1 MVLIKVIITR
11 SKGRTL
17 KKAHIDEKCESLTS
31 IKSAEVYDATI
42 ETSFLGDHMKI
53 CGCYRCTF
61 KYAEITAEQK
71 YLAEINTL
79 KLEVE
84 NLKNEVN
91 KITVQNIIL
100 ENKLNTKISKLYQ
113 QI

>member
-1 MVLIKVIITR
+1 MVLVKATITR

-17 KKAHIDEKCESLTS
+17 KKAHLDEKCASLAH
-31 IKSAEVYDATI
+31 IKTADVYDATI

-53 CGCYRCTF
+53 CGCYGCTF

-71 YLAEINTL
+71 YLTKINDL
-79 KLEVE
+79 KLEVQ

-100 ENKLNTKISKLYQ
+100 ENKLNVKNKN
-113 QI
+113 